1 MAEIYVALD
10 LETTGLDPAKDSI
23 IEIGAVRVEGERP
36 GESFHTFVNPGR
48 PIPPFVR
55 RLTGITESDVRTAPP
70 IEAVAADL
78 AAFLEGSI
86 LVGHNLLGFDAAFL
100 RAAGVW
106 QEGEVHDTSAL
117 ARILVPDAQE
127 YGLAALCQRFGIP
140 VAAHHRALE
149 DAWASWRLLVELRRR
164 AETLP
169 EGVLRQIAAWVGQTL
184 YPWRGFFTRL
194 AEAGSADWRVL
205 APAGRRK
212 ADVRPLT
219 APARPQRV
227 EPARVRS
234 VLASAARRPDIFPE
248 WDERPQQ
255 YQMAGLVAD
264 TIADGGLLMVEAGTG
279 TGKSLAY
286 LVPAACHALGTGE
299 RVVVSTNTIN
309 LQEQLVK
316 KDVPAV
322 QGLLAGEGLRACA
335 LKGRRNYLCLHRFS
349 SLLGAE
355 SLTDLEALVASR
367 LLVWLQTTDTGDR
380 AELKLTPEEEAA
392 WNRLSAEG
400 ADCVTRGSP
409 FVADG
414 SCFYQRARREAE
426 AAHIVVVNH
435 SLLLTDAAVGGGL
448 IPPYRHL
455 IIDEAHHLEDEATR
469 QFGFTCGER
478 ALGELLDRC
487 EELPRQVQR
496 GLRGTVFALGP
507 GAQVAE
513 ASRLLRQAATGARGP
528 LKDFSDRL
536 VAFMRE
542 HREGN
547 EGDDRLLIN
556 RASRVQPDWPD
567 VELAWENL
575 RLWLHQVERALK
587 VLAAA
592 LGSLDVAQMSNYELV
607 VAEAE
612 AVLKEIRE
620 AYEGIGVAI
629 EQDDPLRIVW
639 LERHRSDGTPVVN
652 WAPLNVGPSLR
663 RLLYAERDSVIFT
676 GATLQSRGGFQH
688 LQRRLG
694 LEDAATAALGSPFDY
709 ERATVVLVPKDMPE
723 PSSPQY
729 LQWLA
734 RAIVDL
740 GMASKG
746 RALVL
751 FTSYADLRA
760 AHAAAAGPLREA
772 GIEALAQGAD
782 GSPAQLVQ
790 ALLSNPQ
797 TVLFGTSSFWE
808 GVDVAGDALS
818 LLVMARLPFAVPAEP
833 VFQARSSEYDRP
845 FEEYAVPQAVLRFRQ
860 GFGRLIRTKNDR
872 GVMVVLDRRIMSK
885 RYGAAFWEALP
896 PCPVRETLLRE
907 MPALVAERLNGSAA
921 TV

>member
-1 MAEIYVALD
+1 LAEIYVALD

-23 IEIGAVRVEGERP
+23 IEIGAIRVEAGRP
-36 GESFHTFVNPGR
+36 GEAFHTLVNPGR
-48 PIPPFVR
+48 PIPPFIR
-55 RLTGITESDVRTAPP
+55 RLTGITDSDVRGAPR
-70 IEAVAADL
+70 IESVAADL
-78 AAFLEGSI
+78 AAFLDGAI
-86 LVGHNLLGFDAAFL
+86 LVGHNVLGFDAAFL
-100 RAAGVW
+100 RQAGIW
-106 QEGEVHDTSAL
+106 QDGEVYDTSVL
-117 ARILVPDAQE
+117 ARILVPDAPE
-127 YGLAALCQRFGIP
+127 YGLAALCQRFAIP
-140 VAAHHRALE
+140 LVGHHRALE
-149 DAWASWRLLVELRRR
+149 DAEASWRLLQELRKR
-164 AETLP
+164 AEALP
-169 EGVLRQIAAWVGQTL
+169 EGVLRQIAAWLAQSSHA
-184 YPWRGFFTRL
+184 WRGFFVRL
-194 AEAGSADWRVL
+194 IEAGAADWRALVS
-205 APAGRRK
+205 AGGRK
-212 ADVRPLT
+212 ADVRPL
-219 APARPQRV
+219 ASPARPQRV
-227 EPARVRS
+227 DPGRARS
-234 VLASAARRPDIFPE
+234 LLASAARRPDIFPE

-255 YQMAGLVAD
+255 YEMASLVAE
-264 TIADGGLLMVEAGTG
+264 TIAGGGLLMVEAGTG

-286 LVPAACHALGTGE
+286 LIPAACHALGTGE

-322 QGLLAGEGLRACA
+322 QGLMAGNGLRACT

-349 SLLGAE
+349 SLLGTD

-367 LLVWLQTTDTGDR
+367 VLVWLQSTGTGDR
-380 AELKLTPEEEAA
+380 AELKMTPEEEAV
-392 WNRLSAEG
+392 WNRISAEG
-400 ADCVTRGSP
+400 ADCLAMGSP

-414 SCFYQRARREAE
+414 TCFYQRARREAE

-435 SLLLTDAAVGGGL
+435 SLLLTDAAVGGAL

-469 QFGFTCGER
+469 QFGFACGER
-478 ALGELLDRC
+478 TLGELLERC
-487 EELPRQVQR
+487 EELPQQVQR
-496 GLRGTVFALGP
+496 GLRGIVAALGP

-513 ASRLLRQAATGARGP
+513 ASRVLRQAATGARGP
-528 LKDFSDRL
+528 LKEFSARL

-542 HREGN
+542 HREAN
-547 EGDDRLLIN
+547 DGDDRLLVN
-556 RASRVQPDWPD
+556 RASRAQPDWPG

-587 VLAAA
+587 LLAAA
-592 LGSLDVAQMSNYELV
+592 LGAPDVVQMPNHDLV
-607 VAEAE
+607 MAEAE
-612 AVLKEIRE
+612 AVLKDIRE
-620 AYEGIGVAI
+620 ACEGISVAI

-663 RLLYAERDSVIFT
+663 ELLYADRDSVIFT

-694 LEDAATAALGSPFDY
+694 LEDAGTVALGSPFDF
-709 ERATVVLVPKDMPE
+709 ERAAAVLVPRDMPE
-723 PSSPQY
+723 PSSPDY

-734 RAIVDL
+734 RAVVDL
-740 GMASKG
+740 ALASRG

-751 FTSYADLRA
+751 FTSHADLRA

-782 GSPAQLVQ
+782 GSPSQLVQ
-790 ALLSNPQ
+790 MLLGNPQ

-808 GVDVAGDALS
+808 GVDVAGEALS
-818 LLVMARLPFAVPAEP
+818 LLVMARLPFTVPAEP
-833 VFQARSSEYDRP
+833 VFQARSAEYDRP

-872 GVMVVLDRRIMSK
+872 GVMVVLDRRIVSK
-885 RYGAAFWEALP
+885 RYGTAFLEALP
-896 PCPVRETLLRE
+896 PCPVREASLRE
-907 MPALVAERLNGSAA
+907 MPALIAERLNGSAA
-921 TV
+921 RV

>member
-1 MAEIYVALD
+1 MAEIFVALD
-10 LETTGLDPAKDSI
+10 LETTGLDPDKDSI

-36 GESFHTFVNPGR
+36 EAIFHTFVNPGR

-55 RLTGITESDVRTAPP
+55 RLTGITDSDVSSAPRM
-70 IEAVAADL
+70 EAVAGDL
-78 AAFLEGSI
+78 AAFLEGAI
-86 LVGHNLLGFDAAFL
+86 LVGHNVLGFDAAFL
-100 RAAGVW
+100 RQVGVW
-106 QEGEVHDTSAL
+106 RDGEAHDTAAL
-117 ARILVPDAQE
+117 ARILVPDAPE
-127 YGLAALCQRFGIP
+127 YGLAALCERFAIP
-140 VAAHHRALE
+140 LAGHHRALE
-149 DAWASWRLLVELRRR
+149 DARASWRLLVELRRR

-169 EGVLRQIAAWVGQTL
+169 EGVLRQIAAWVGQTS
-184 YPWRGFFTRL
+184 YPWRGFFARL
-194 AEAGSADWRVL
+194 AEASPADWRVL
-205 APAGRRK
+205 GLRSGRK
-212 ADVRPLT
+212 ADVGTLA
-219 APARPQRV
+219 APPRPQRV
-227 EPARVRS
+227 DPARACG
-234 VLASAARRPDIFPE
+234 VLASAARRADIFPE

-255 YQMAGLVAD
+255 YEMVGLVAE
-264 TIADGGLLMVEAGTG
+264 TIASGGLLMVEAGTG

-286 LVPAACHALGTGE
+286 LVPAACHSLGTGE

-322 QGLLAGEGLRACA
+322 QGLLAGKGLRACT

-349 SLLGAE
+349 SLLAAD

-367 LLVWLQTTDTGDR
+367 VLVWLQTTETGDR
-380 AELKLTPEEEAA
+380 AELRMTPEEEGV
-392 WNRLSAEG
+392 WNRFSAEG
-400 ADCVTRGSP
+400 ADCLTNGSA

-414 SCFYQRARREAE
+414 ACFYQRARREAE

-435 SLLLTDAAVGGGL
+435 SLLLTDAAVGGAS

-469 QFGFTCGER
+469 QFGFACGER

-487 EELPRQVQR
+487 EELPQQVQR
-496 GLRGTVFALGP
+496 GLRGMVAAVGP

-513 ASRLLRQAATGARGP
+513 ASRVLRQAATGTRGP
-528 LKDFSDRL
+528 LKEFSARL
-536 VAFMRE
+536 VTFMRD

-587 VLAAA
+587 LLAGA
-592 LGSLDVAQMSNYELV
+592 LEAPQVAQMSNYELV
-607 VAEAE
+607 MAELE
-612 AVLKEIRE
+612 AVLREIRE
-620 AYEGIGVAI
+620 ACEGIGVAI
-629 EQDDPLRIVW
+629 EQDDPQRIVW
-639 LERHRSDGTPVVN
+639 LERHRSDGTPLVN
-652 WAPLNVGPSLR
+652 WAPLNVGSSLKE
-663 RLLYAERDSVIFT
+663 LLYADRDSVIFT

-694 LEDAATAALGSPFDY
+694 LEGADTAALGSPFDY
-709 ERATVVLVPKDMPE
+709 ERAAVVLVPKDMPE
-723 PSSPQY
+723 PSSPDY

-734 RAIVDL
+734 RAVVDL
-740 GMASKG
+740 GMASRG

-751 FTSYADLRA
+751 FTSHADLRA
-760 AHAAAAGPLREA
+760 AHGAAAGPLREA
-772 GIEALAQGAD
+772 GIEALAQGPD
-782 GSPAQLVQ
+782 GSPGQLVQ

-808 GVDVAGDALS
+808 GVDVVGEALS
-818 LLVMARLPFAVPAEP
+818 LLVMARLPFTVPAEP

-860 GFGRLIRTKNDR
+860 GFGRLIRSKNDR

-885 RYGAAFWEALP
+885 RYGAAFLEALP
-896 PCPVRETLLRE
+896 PCPVREVLLRE
-907 MPALVAERLNGSAA
+907 MPALVAECLDGSAA
-921 TV
+921 RA